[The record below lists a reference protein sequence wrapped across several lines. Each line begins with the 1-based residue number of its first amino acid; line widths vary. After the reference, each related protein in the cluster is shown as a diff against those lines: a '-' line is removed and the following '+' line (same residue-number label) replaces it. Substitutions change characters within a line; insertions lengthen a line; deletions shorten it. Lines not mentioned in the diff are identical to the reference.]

1 MIFVD
6 LTTFGAVVK
15 FALDIEAE
23 VSSFYESAIGVAT
36 DPDLGNLFEDL
47 LNRGQKRIKTLLRI
61 RRENVTEMILEPI
74 AGLDSDAY
82 KPVTAI
88 PEGADDGVVRKI
100 ATALETRAH
109 EFYMHAAAKI
119 DFLSEAAYS
128 FELLAEAN
136 SEAAQGL
143 RAAI

>member
-1 MIFVD
+1 VIYVE

-23 VSSFYESAIGVAT
+23 VSGFYESAIGVT
-36 DPDLGNLFEDL
+36 TGPDLGKLFETL
-47 LNRGQKRIKTLLRI
+47 SHRGQKRINTLLRI
-61 RRENVTEMILEPI
+61 RRENITEMILEPI
-74 AGLDSDAY
+74 AGLDSDTHNLD
-82 KPVTAI
+82 TAI
-88 PEGADDGVVRKI
+88 PEGADNGVVREI

-119 DFLSEAAYS
+119 AFLSEAAYS

-136 SEAAQGL
+136 SEAAQSL

>member
-1 MIFVD
+1 MHVE

-15 FALDIEAE
+15 FALDIEGQ

-36 DPDLGNLFEDL
+36 DPDLGKLLESLFH
-47 LNRGQKRIKTLLRI
+47 RGQKRIKTLMRV

-74 AGLDSDAY
+74 AGLNSEVH
-82 KPVTAI
+82 KLVTVI
-88 PEGADDGVVRKI
+88 PEGANDSVVRET
-100 ATALETRAH
+100 AAALETKLH

-119 DFLSEAAYS
+119 DFLSEAAYAL
-128 FELLAEAN
+128 ELLADAN
-136 SEAAQGL
+136 SEAAQSL

>member
-1 MIFVD
+1 VIWVE

-15 FALDIEAE
+15 SALDLEAE
-23 VSSFYESAIGVAT
+23 VSGFYESVIDVTT
-36 DPDLGNLFEDL
+36 DPNLSKLFEAL
-47 LNRGQKRIKTLLRI
+47 LLRGQKRIKTLLRI

-88 PEGADDGVVRKI
+88 PKGADVGVVREI
-100 ATALETRAH
+100 AIALETRVH

-119 DFLSEAAYS
+119 DFLSEAAYAL
-128 FELLAEAN
+128 ELLADAN
-136 SEAAQGL
+136 SEAAQSL

>member
-1 MIFVD
+1 VIFVD